1 MPQTVSKEIIELP
14 AEQLKKGI
22 YVSRLDRP
30 WTETPFLFQG
40 FEIESD
46 EELETLRR
54 LCKVVYV
61 EVSVAEAE
69 ELRSA
74 ARKKPANGLKQDE
87 PPDSLSLLSANPA
100 AFVDKV
106 PVKDPVQ
113 LKTELTVA
121 ESTYGEAKREVGAI
135 FENLRRGGGLD
146 VPHLENVVG
155 TMVDSVFRNRD
166 AMGWLAHMKSK

>member
-1 MPQTVSKEIIELP
+1 MPQTVSKEIVELP

-74 ARKKPANGLKQDE
+74 ARKKPTSESKQD
-87 PPDSLSLLSANPA
+87 
-100 AFVDKV
+100 
-106 PVKDPVQ
+106 
-113 LKTELTVA
+113 
-121 ESTYGEAKREVGAI
+121 
-135 FENLRRGGGLD
+135 
-146 VPHLENVVG
+146 
-155 TMVDSVFRNRD
+155 
-166 AMGWLAHMKSK
+166 